1 MKKNLRINYPNSGIE
16 ISREPLSD
24 SGYIYH
30 KLTYTQA
37 LNLGLI
43 EGNKDGW
50 RLPTIKELKFLS
62 WFEPLGIISFFGIYF
77 LLTSETSDGYIPE
90 KIRDEDDE
98 IQQTLSE
105 DPFAFDDSLM
115 GQIYVWDVNENEE
128 WLQYDGDAFSYILI
142 RDIKS

>member
-1 MKKNLRINYPNSGIE
+1 MEKNLRINYLGIE
-16 ISREPLSD
+16 VSEEPLSD
-24 SGYIYH
+24 SGHIYR

-37 LNLGLI
+37 LDLGLI

-50 RLPTIKELKFLS
+50 RLPTIKEWKFLS
-62 WFEPLGIISFFGIYF
+62 WFEPLGIISFFGLYY
-77 LLTSETSDGYIPE
+77 LTSETSDEYIPE

-105 DPFAFDDSLM
+105 DPFAFDGSVIDH
-115 GQIYVWDVNENEE
+115 IYTWDVTESKE
-128 WLQYDGDAFSYILI
+128 WLQYDGDLFSYILI

>member
-16 ISREPLSD
+16 VSDEPLSD
-24 SGYIYH
+24 SGHIYR

-50 RLPTIKELKFLS
+50 RLPTIKEWKFLS
-62 WFEPLGIISFFGIYF
+62 WFEPLGIISFPGLYY
-77 LLTSETSDGYIPE
+77 LTSEACEDYIPE
-90 KIRDEDDE
+90 KIRDWDDE

-105 DPFAFDDSLM
+105 DPFAFDDSGM
-115 GQIYVWDVNENEE
+115 DQIYVWDVQESEE
-128 WLQYDGDAFSYILI
+128 WEQYDGDVFSYILI
-142 RDIKS
+142 RDINP